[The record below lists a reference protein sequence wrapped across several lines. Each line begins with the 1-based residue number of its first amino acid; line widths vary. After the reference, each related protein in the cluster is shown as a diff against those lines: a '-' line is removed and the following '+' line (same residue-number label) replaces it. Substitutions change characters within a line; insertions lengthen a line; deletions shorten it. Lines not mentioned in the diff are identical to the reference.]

1 MKHEKLKNVKAHIQ
15 YKLADGTRVPG
26 TTTVLGILSKPALI
40 HWAWDLGMRQI
51 DYKKYRDVLADIGT
65 LAHLLVLNRH
75 LGGGEVDL
83 SPYSSEQID
92 KAENGLLKYYEW
104 EKKHTVEPVI
114 IEEPMVS
121 ELHRYG
127 GTIDCLARVDGV
139 LTLLDIK
146 TGKGIYAEFG
156 HQLAAYLSL
165 LLEHGHDPKQA
176 MILRLGRSE
185 DEGFE
190 VKEYGMKE
198 LEAHWELFKACLKIY
213 GLRKQI
219 A

>member
-26 TTTVLGILSKPALI
+26 ATTVLGILSKPALI
-40 HWAWDLGMRQI
+40 HWAWDLGMQKI
-51 DYKKYRDVLADIGT
+51 DYKKYRDTLADIGT

-75 LGGGEVDL
+75 LGNEEVDL
-83 SPYSSEQID
+83 SPYSAEQID
-92 KAENGLLKYYEW
+92 KAENSLLKYYEW
-104 EKKHTVEPVI
+104 ESKHTIEPVL

-127 GTIDCLARVDGV
+127 GTIDCLAQVDGV

-156 HQLAAYLSL
+156 HQLAAYLWL
-165 LLEHGHDPKQA
+165 LREYGHDPKQA

-198 LEAHWELFKACLKIY
+198 LETHWKLFKHCLEIY
-213 GLRKQI
+213 SLKKQI